1 MSIKFQSL
9 NIKTRFRIFRH
20 FVKLF
25 IYTDIP
31 LLIFE
36 NNASSFL
43 YNLACNYN
51 LFAARQLR
59 KSRFFL
65 LSRHR
70 RAICIFNYNKKHRE
84 PFHKSHEYEN
94 RRTGAIF
101 FAEYKFSRILSP
113 FKKGGEIC
121 AYKNYTREEYTVFLV
136 YTQYFL
142 PCYSFARIYRVFLQ
156 DGDLCA
162 HWLFCKSPAV
172 MRIFS
177 LSIYLKKRNVT

>member
-1 MSIKFQSL
+1 MNISIFQKIIYL
-9 NIKTRFRIFRH
+9 YEYL
-20 FVKLF
+20 FVHLR
-25 IYTDIP
+25 
-31 LLIFE
+31 E
-36 NNASSFL
+36 NASSFL
-43 YNLACNYN
+43 YKLAYNYN
-51 LFAARQLR
+51 LFAARQQLR

-113 FKKGGEIC
+113 FKKGREIC

-136 YTQYFL
+136 YTILFVLLFL
-142 PCYSFARIYRVFLQ
+142 WPNLSSFSSRRWS
-156 DGDLCA
+156 LCTR
-162 HWLFCKSPAV
+162 LFCKSGV

-177 LSIYLKKRNVT
+177 LSIYLIKKIKKKKERDVIFQVFWS

>member
-1 MSIKFQSL
+1 MNISIFQKIIYL
-9 NIKTRFRIFRH
+9 YEYF
-20 FVKLF
+20 FVHLR
-25 IYTDIP
+25 
-31 LLIFE
+31 E
-36 NNASSFL
+36 NASSFL
-43 YNLACNYN
+43 YKLAYNYN
-51 LFAARQLR
+51 LFAARQQLR

-113 FKKGGEIC
+113 FKKGREIC

-136 YTQYFL
+136 YTILFVLLFL
-142 PCYSFARIYRVFLQ
+142 WPNLSSFSSRR
-156 DGDLCA
+156 
-162 HWLFCKSPAV
+162 
-172 MRIFS
+172 
-177 LSIYLKKRNVT
+177 